1 MYFLF
6 FELNDWGKRLAA
18 QPQAVELEFPKI
30 NNRIANPSWDAMRY
44 LFRYSAFPS
53 DGISR
58 IRFTGQSQQA
68 HSQPDPSGPPK
79 TYLLCAGNSIAKQS
93 KYVKSKV

>member
-58 IRFTGQSQQA
+58 IRFTGQSLHGSLSA
-68 HSQPDPSGPPK
+68 GSIRPPEDVFALRWK
-79 TYLLCAGNSIAKQS
+79 
-93 KYVKSKV
+93 